1 MPKDSSDRYYQ
12 NNKER
17 LRYKNLPENETQKQ
31 NILQWEKIPYYNLR
45 NYYFKKYW
53 LRKFFWWWIWGYFEK
68 SILDL

>member
-31 NILQWEKIPYYNLR
+31 NILQWEKIPYYN
-45 NYYFKKYW
+45 FKK
-53 LRKFFWWWIWGYFEK
+53 LLF
-68 SILDL
+68 

>member
-31 NILQWEKIPYYNLR
+31 NILQ
-45 NYYFKKYW
+45 
-53 LRKFFWWWIWGYFEK
+53 
-68 SILDL
+68 